1 MNRKMEE
8 NKPKRPRR
16 TRAEI
21 EAKVFDAIRQ
31 LADTKGLSNIN
42 FADICQYADVQ
53 PIVLNRNYETME
65 KLLDKYAYT
74 CDYWLHDLF
83 NSQHPTD
90 QAGKDILKNTLQALA
105 GHLYDN
111 PDMQRLLTWELSADN
126 EITRRMAR
134 SREMYY
140 KAAIEEYNRMFANTD
155 IPIDTIAGLLVAGT
169 YCLILRLKRSTF
181 VGVDYQKKESRERL
195 YKALDY
201 LSHVVFQSLE
211 EHDRTIEI
219 ARKLK
224 QKGIDTAVIAE
235 CTDLPVTT
243 IEQL

>member
-1 MNRKMEE
+1 MEE

-90 QAGKDILKNTLQALA
+90 
-105 GHLYDN
+105 LYDN

-169 YCLILRLKRSTF
+169 YCLILRRKRSTF
-181 VGVDYQKKESRERL
+181 VGVDYQKKESQERL

-235 CTDLPVTT
+235 CTDLPATI

>member
-1 MNRKMEE
+1 MEE

-155 IPIDTIAGLLVAGT
+155 IPIDTITLQHIDEENIGKLIFYYELLTSLVGQMMNVNT
-169 YCLILRLKRSTF
+169 YDQPGVESGKKILEGKLIEE
-181 VGVDYQKKESRERL
+181 KKSFP
-195 YKALDY
+195 K
-201 LSHVVFQSLE
+201 
-211 EHDRTIEI
+211 
-219 ARKLK
+219 
-224 QKGIDTAVIAE
+224 KGK
-235 CTDLPVTT
+235 
-243 IEQL
+243 